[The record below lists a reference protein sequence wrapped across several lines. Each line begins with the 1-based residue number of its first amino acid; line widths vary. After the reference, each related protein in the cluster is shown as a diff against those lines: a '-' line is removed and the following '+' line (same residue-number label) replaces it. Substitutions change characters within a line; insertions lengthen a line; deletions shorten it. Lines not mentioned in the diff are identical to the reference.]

1 MKQVDTLSY
10 RRNSNLLEIIWLDG
24 SCLQIEGRK
33 LRLAC
38 RCGDCS
44 RDRQQDL
51 PPVDAEPAFKVEAIE
66 AVGSYG
72 IRLFFDDGHNR
83 GIYPW
88 RYLEQIGDMDIERRL
103 PI

>member
-1 MKQVDTLSY
+1 MKQVGTLNY
-10 RRNSNLLEIIWLDG
+10 LRNSNLLEIVWLDG
-24 SCLQIEGRK
+24 RSLQIEGQK

-38 RCGDCS
+38 KCGDCS
-44 RDRQQDL
+44 SDRQRDL
-51 PPVDAEPAFKVEAIE
+51 PPADAERAFRVKAIE

-72 IRLFFDDGHNR
+72 IRLFFEDGHNR